1 MHYWDGIFSDFG
13 RLLIAAFLSGLIGFE
28 REAHGQAA
36 GFRTYMIVGI
46 GSCLMMLLSLHMEE
60 IYRQFNVNQSV
71 VRLDPGRIASYAI
84 ASMGFLGAGAIIK
97 GRGSVRGLTT
107 AAGLWV
113 VTGMGLSIGAG
124 YILQTLFATVLI
136 LVALY
141 WLHPIRELAGRRNYS
156 LLTIRNVGLQDPL
169 DHIRTIISDFPQV
182 TIQNINYEHELS
194 SQTITYRVRV
204 YSKEEEKHWE
214 ALTKKLASIQGV
226 AEIKWE
232 ESDVP

>member
-1 MHYWDGIFSDFG
+1 MFHWDASFNDFG
-13 RLLIAAFLSGLIGFE
+13 KLILAAFISGLIGFE

-36 GFRTYMIVGI
+36 GFRTYLIVGI
-46 GSCLMMLLSLHMEE
+46 GSCLMMLLSLHMEDL
-60 IYRQFNVNQSV
+60 YHQLNVNQSV

-113 VTGMGLSIGAG
+113 VTGMGLSVGAG
-124 YILQTLFATVLI
+124 FVAQTVFATAVI

-141 WLHPIRELAGRRNYS
+141 WLHPIRELAGRRTYS
-156 LLTIRNVGLQDPL
+156 LLTVTHRGEEDPL
-169 DHIRTIISDFPQV
+169 QKIREAVSGFPLFKIQGIS
-182 TIQNINYEHELS
+182 YEHELAS
-194 SQTITYRVRV
+194 RRTTYRIRV
-204 YSKEEEKHWE
+204 HSKEERQWE
-214 ALTKKLASIQGV
+214 DLVKKLGGIGGI

-232 ESDVP
+232 QSDVP